1 MDRILAWRVGEDRSA
16 LLLMDAEVP
25 EPAPG
30 WVSVRVHA
38 AGICHSDVA
47 VLDDSR
53 WRRVVRTVP
62 ITLGHEIAGVVDQ
75 LGDGVDAVWLGKR
88 VAVWP
93 MAAMTGL
100 ATDGG
105 FAARVLVPERA
116 LVEIPGSVPFTEA
129 AVATD
134 AGMTSFHALM
144 RRGRITPDMSVLIIG
159 FGGLG
164 HIATQIAC
172 QHGSTVH
179 VVEIRRELWGLARN
193 MGVASIA
200 DHVASALVGGIDVV
214 VDFVGS
220 PETLA
225 ESVEAVGVGG
235 RIIVVG
241 LKGSS
246 VSLDLWG
253 LVSKGAS
260 IEGCTG
266 GSREDI
272 QEVLKLLADHRIRPH
287 VSEIEFAQIGDGVA
301 RLRSGSVTGR
311 LVALGPFSVHL
322 GARAN

>member
-1 MDRILAWRVGEDRSA
+1 MEHVLAWRVNEDRSA
-16 LLLMDAEVP
+16 LRLMDVGVP

-30 WVSVRVHA
+30 WVSVRVQA

-47 VLDDSR
+47 VLDDPR
-53 WRRVVRTVP
+53 WERIVQNAP
-62 ITLGHEIAGVVDQ
+62 ITLGHEIAGVVDK
-75 LGDGVDAVWLGKR
+75 LGAGVDSVWLDKR

-105 FAARVLVPERA
+105 FAARVLVPQRA
-116 LVEIPGSVPFTEA
+116 LVEVPEGVTFAEA

-144 RRGRITPDMSVLIIG
+144 RRGRITPDMSVLIVG

-164 HIATQIAC
+164 HIAAQIAR

-179 VVEIRRELWGLARN
+179 VVEIKRELWQLARD
-193 MGVASIA
+193 MGVASISERVTA
-200 DHVASALVGGIDVV
+200 ELASTIHVV

-220 PETLA
+220 SETLA
-225 ESVEAVGVGG
+225 GSIEAVGVGG
-235 RIIVVG
+235 RIVVVG
-241 LKGSS
+241 LTGNSA
-246 VSLDLWG
+246 SLDLWG

-266 GSREDI
+266 GSRDDI
-272 QEVLKLLADHRIRPH
+272 LEVLKLLAGRRFRPH
-287 VSEIEFAQIGDGVA
+287 VSAIEFGQIGDGIA
-301 RLRSGSVTGR
+301 MLRAGKVTGR
-311 LVALGPFSVHL
+311 LVALGPFP
-322 GARAN
+322 AN